1 MSKLRRGT
9 IREVTRLVDEGMRL
23 YQQGQGGPAVLKY
36 ETACD
41 VLKRAMDWTSPDP
54 NGLRELGSMRYTLA
68 QWLMQ
73 AGRFADAVS
82 MLDEA
87 EKMYG
92 AVGEPAVNLVGDVVV
107 RRGHV
112 HATSGKLLSAISDV
126 QHAVMSVIGWASR
139 DEGSAVRILGAAR
152 VLALAS
158 HVQLAGKID
167 PDIAA
172 DAADW
177 ALQAYVTAC
186 PEPGSMLAIAIPP
199 AHMPAFQAATRVAI
213 TAHSAAGRESPMHM
227 AQITFIRAGGQP
239 LSDVDEEAERIREE
253 QPTLAKVLGWCE
265 RPDLVEELTPPAED
279 VKFLVPAMRCA
290 PDEAP
295 RYARLLV
302 ELMDSLPEPVSEPGR
317 MRLSLEAHALFSYAS
332 QRQAGPMRYQFGDY
346 GPSWALAVKTLG
358 QLHGGRDGATGE
370 ALGAIDAAAWLT
382 GIINQ
387 LTPFLLIA
395 PKARATAIDC
405 LNWQQG
411 VYSTAG
417 DSAAAGRVSQVIQTL
432 SAMPG

>member
-36 ETACD
+36 ESACD
-41 VLKRAMDWTSPDP
+41 VLKRAMDWTAPDP
-54 NGLRELGSMRYTLA
+54 DGLRQLGSMRYTQA

-73 AGRFADAVS
+73 ADQFANAVS

-87 EKMYG
+87 EQMYG
-92 AVGEPAVNLVGDVVV
+92 AVGEAAVNLVGDVVV

-112 HATSGKLLSAISDV
+112 HATSGKLLSALSDV
-126 QHAVMSVIGWASR
+126 QQAVMSVISWTSR
-139 DEGSAVRILGAAR
+139 DQGSAVRILGAAR

-158 HVQLAGKID
+158 HVQLAGQVD

-172 DAADW
+172 DAADR

-186 PEPGSMLAIAIPP
+186 PAPGSMLALEIPP
-199 AHMPAFQAATRVAI
+199 THMPAFQAATRVAV
-213 TAHSAAGRESPMHM
+213 TAHSAAGRSDPMHL
-227 AQITFIRAGGQP
+227 AQLTFIRAGGQP
-239 LSDVDEEAERIREE
+239 LSDVDEEAARIREE
-253 QPTLAKVLGWCE
+253 QPTLARVLGWCE
-265 RPDLVEELTPPAED
+265 RPDLVAELTPQAED

-295 RYARLLV
+295 QYGRLLV
-302 ELMDSLPEPVSEPGR
+302 ELMDTLPDSVSEPGR
-317 MRLSLEAHALFSYAS
+317 LRLGLEAHALFSYAS
-332 QRQAGPMRYQFGDY
+332 QRQAGPMRHQFGDF
-346 GPSWALAVKTLG
+346 GPSWAIAVTAVG
-358 QLHGGRDGATGE
+358 QRNDAG
-370 ALGAIDAAAWLT
+370 ALGALDAAAWLT

-387 LTPFLLIA
+387 LTPFLLID

-405 LNWQQG
+405 LHWQQG
-411 VYSTAG
+411 VYATAG
-417 DSAAAGRVSQVIQTL
+417 DSAAAGRVAQVIQTL